1 MIEVESIIA
10 RMSPGQSRLSADRVD
25 AMMRQFFQRVKRN
38 LHVIV
43 CLRISRKSVLY
54 SYLLNVYL
62 HRVFF

>member
-1 MIEVESIIA
+1 MTEVESIIA
-10 RMSPGQSRLSADRVD
+10 RLSPGQSQLSADRVD
-25 AMMRQFFQRVKRN
+25 VMMRHFFQRVKRN

-62 HRVFF
+62 QFF